1 MDGRAPEG
9 FPVAPCA
16 RCAREVLVHVEVDA
30 QGGERRRCLHCDAEI
45 DPTRLRWVSEA
56 ALETLGYAIYGE
68 GCGRPGCG
76 GGGCGR
82 RPA

>member
-9 FPVAPCA
+9 FPVAACA
-16 RCAREVLVHVEVDA
+16 RCGREVLVHLEVDE

-45 DPTRLRWVSEA
+45 DPACLRWVPEA